1 MATLSDITEALKNL
15 ATARLHYLEEPE
27 DAAGFDSA
35 TIAADLKT
43 GISTAMKDGLAMAAE
58 MVAAGNGD
66 APLTAEDSVA
76 VGNFHVLRRNVLSGL
91 NPPPPNRAD
100 RRREEKVSRKAKGKV

>member
-1 MATLSDITEALKNL
+1 MATLSETIEVLKSL
-15 ATARLHYLEEPE
+15 ANARLHYLEDPE
-27 DAAGFDSA
+27 DAADFDSD
-35 TIAADLKT
+35 TIAADLKI

-58 MVAAGNGD
+58 MVAAGNRD
-66 APLTAEDSVA
+66 APLTAEDSAA

-100 RRREEKVSRKAKGKV
+100 RRREEKVSRKSK

>member
-1 MATLSDITEALKNL
+1 MATLTEIAEALKNL
-15 ATARLHYLEEPE
+15 ANARLHYLEVPE
-27 DAAGFDSA
+27 DSADFDSG

-43 GISTAMKDGLAMAAE
+43 SISTAMKDGLAMAAK

-66 APLTAEDSVA
+66 TPLTAEDSAA
-76 VGNFHVLRRNVLSGL
+76 VGNFHVLRRNVLAGL

-100 RRREEKVSRKAKGKV
+100 RRRDEKVSRKAK